1 MSRVIRRLVV
11 IFALVGLVS
20 SSVSTY
26 MHNRAIDEPTY
37 LSFCDISAKISCT
50 EVYLSQYGTVRG
62 IPVALGGVIW
72 FMAVLLLATVRSRR
86 SPQFQQSL
94 PTYLVMVSIPAL
106 AAVIYFVYVSF
117 FVLKTLCMLCAT
129 VYAAVG
135 GIFLM
140 SCRSISLPMG
150 MFLRRVKGD
159 LWSLVTTPLVL
170 MVSIVFVAASFM
182 ATVFFYGNF
191 SDEDLVQTE
200 FRLQLPPAAV
210 KSEFERW
217 WEVQPR
223 VQLPGS
229 DDGTI
234 VTVVK
239 FNDYQCPAC
248 RQTDRRYRPIFSK
261 YRRSHPGA
269 VTLVIK
275 DYPLDPECNE
285 DAPNGPH
292 DAACEAAV
300 AVRLAQLNGRGE
312 RMKEWLYSNQELFS
326 PESVRIAALDVG
338 DVENFDGEYEQ
349 VLVHVKADIAL
360 GKTLDITGTPAFF
373 INGVAI
379 KGGLTPKYFDA
390 AIAYELERSKNP

>member
-1 MSRVIRRLVV
+1 M
-11 IFALVGLVS
+11 
-20 SSVSTY
+20 
-26 MHNRAIDEPTY
+26 
-37 LSFCDISAKISCT
+37 
-50 EVYLSQYGTVRG
+50 
-62 IPVALGGVIW
+62 
-72 FMAVLLLATVRSRR
+72 
-86 SPQFQQSL
+86 
-94 PTYLVMVSIPAL
+94 
-106 AAVIYFVYVSF
+106 
-117 FVLKTLCMLCAT
+117 
-129 VYAAVG
+129 
-135 GIFLM
+135 
-140 SCRSISLPMG
+140 
-150 MFLRRVKGD
+150 KGD
-159 LWSLVTTPLVL
+159 LWSLVTTPFVL

-182 ATVFFYGNF
+182 ATVLFYDNV
-191 SDEDLVQTE
+191 SDEDVVQTE
-200 FRLQLPPAAV
+200 SRLQLPPAAV

-229 DDGTI
+229 DDGAI
-234 VTVVK
+234 VTIVK

-269 VTLVIK
+269 VILVIK
-275 DYPLDPECNE
+275 DYPLDSECNE

-326 PESVRIAALDVG
+326 PESVRVAALDVG
-338 DVENFDGEYEQ
+338 DVEDFDGEYEQ
-349 VLVHVKADIAL
+349 ALVHVKADIAL